1 MTSNGFVTG
10 KRQSVYVR
18 HVGTMREDFWKLN
31 GNLKVVRVDAVRV
44 GKISKAEESS
54 GPGLGKYLS
63 VFE

>member
-1 MTSNGFVTG
+1 
-10 KRQSVYVR
+10 
-18 HVGTMREDFWKLN
+18 MREDFWKLN